1 MLKTTSFRSF
11 IMSLTLLPPK
21 HEVAQL
27 ALAPSKR
34 RKPTLVDSDG
44 REIELPA
51 EMLDLLSFVMDAWKR
66 GHGVTI
72 TVQSKLITTQEAAD
86 LIGCSRQHVV
96 SLMNSGALPGR
107 KIGTH
112 RRIKLEDVLRFI
124 QEQDKHRDAVMDD
137 LVALT
142 EEIGGYENQQPKKPT
157 RK

>member
-1 MLKTTSFRSF
+1 
-11 IMSLTLLPPK
+11 MSLTLLPPK

-27 ALAPSKR
+27 ALAPTKR
-34 RKPTLVDSDG
+34 RRPTLIDADG
-44 REIELPA
+44 RESELP
-51 EMLDLLSFVMDAWKR
+51 EELLDLLSFVVGAWKR
-66 GHGVTI
+66 GHGVTV
-72 TVQSKLITTQEAAD
+72 TVQSKLVTTQEAAD

-124 QEQDKHRDAVMDD
+124 HEEDKRRDAAMDD

-142 EEIGGYENQQPKKPT
+142 EEIGGYENQQPKKQA

>member
-1 MLKTTSFRSF
+1 
-11 IMSLTLLPPK
+11 MSLTLLPPK
-21 HEVAQL
+21 QEVSQL
-27 ALAPSKR
+27 ALVPTKR
-34 RKPTLVDSDG
+34 RTPILIDADG
-44 REIELPA
+44 KETELPE
-51 EMLDLLSFVMDAWKR
+51 EMLDLLSFVMKAWK
-66 GHGVTI
+66 HGQGITV
-72 TVQSKLITTQEAAD
+72 TVQSQLVTTQEAAD

-124 QEQDKHRDAVMDD
+124 HDEDKRRDQAMDE

-142 EEIGGYENQQPKKPT
+142 EDIGGYENQQPKKQA